1 MWKYVFISSGKIPKS
16 DLTVS
21 HSVFHFKRNCQ
32 IMSQSGTWLH
42 SPSNTR
48 VPAAANLPTLRSF
61 RLQFQPLYEGR
72 DGTYDGSNL
81 PFPQNPQQWTSFHVL
96 ISLCISSLVKRVG
109 STTLPIFKLGYLLFY
124 CCMIGPFHNLDSD
137 SIDTCYWDICSLAIA
152 CPFIFFTISFKQQKF
167 LFWWSIIYHLLY
179 VSCILCSI

>member
-1 MWKYVFISSGKIPKS
+1 MLLFLQGQDLKVSLLCPTHCFTLKENAKLCLKVACGFTLPETSEFYLLHILPHLGLSVSSFSHSTK
-16 DLTVS
+16 DLTVPTVVLTCIS
-21 HSVFHFKRNCQ
+21 LRTHNSENLFMYLFPSVFLLWWNIC
-32 IMSQSGTWLH
+32 
-42 SPSNTR
+42 SN
-48 VPAAANLPTLRSF
+48 S
-61 RLQFQPLYEGR
+61 
-72 DGTYDGSNL
+72 
-81 PFPQNPQQWTSFHVL
+81 
-96 ISLCISSLVKRVG
+96 
-109 STTLPIFKLGYLLFY
+109 LPIFKLGYLLFY